1 MMEKNDTF
9 KQRKIS
15 DLFQRV
21 DKPPPMGSSSTNGE
35 RECSDSEQVDNPSSP
50 SLVDIEDMSR
60 TPVSR
65 PRGPVVTTSK
75 RKREPSPPPL
85 AKTWQEALGPPPS
98 PDNFK
103 EWVAYHQAKWKWQKQ
118 RRLAE
123 RNNLMEKRIRTA
135 DPSAPVSNS
144 GLGNFLQRTQRSLL
158 DSPWQI
164 LQLAETS
171 EPGTLRCWVLVGS
184 ELHNVRVVVPKVFY
198 VNHIT
203 PRPAA
208 DDTSLYT
215 KCVKVLPRARP
226 PLHLYQFTVSESL
239 YKQHSQALLAD
250 LASPD
255 VEGIYET
262 QVTPCLRAILS
273 LGNVCGVLRQEAKRL
288 LFAGLRDLTCY
299 SLEQLESYPA
309 KTSEYLIDIKSS
321 LRYIYLY
328 QHKSQTGT
336 KAVYGLFLTP
346 SSKALVIVL
355 DTVRTNKMP
364 NLSSLYHTERTSK
377 LARGKE
383 PETLPPDEITFEVHF
398 ETDLGAVYKRLSR
411 ALSSYKEEKRGPTL
425 LCVQSRVNT
434 AVLCTGMP
442 VLQDFPIVNIHI
454 SDPDLL
460 YNTME
465 WQKVAAKVMLGHY
478 LSHLPGVNIILEQSR
493 YYRVPLGNIPQD
505 ATLFATDVFYARF
518 LQKNNFVLWV
528 SEIDKPDLGGREAD
542 DNRMLTEFEESTSMI
557 VNKPGCYSSV
567 CVSLDVDSLAV
578 NTLLQSHQIHELEGT
593 SGAVSFDAMPQASLE
608 EMVEGTTLKLPS
620 YDETALCSAA
630 FKVLRA
636 VVSAWLKD
644 IARDQNVFADFQLV
658 HFYRWLRSPH
668 ALLYDPALRRTLH
681 NLMKKLFMQLIAE
694 LKRLGSTIVYANFH
708 KIIICT
714 RKRTIADAIGYVEY
728 VVQSIRNKELFHGID
743 ISYSQCWLYLMWL
756 DPWNHGGIKGTLPS
770 NIQMVGDVRQEPTSE
785 DEEEELDE
793 EEPEVVMCW
802 NMMEYLPEDAGCQAQ
817 FNVLVASYISKIYQH
832 LQSNGTVGATPR
844 RRRGPSQA
852 VVSQQLG
859 VGAHEA
865 SDLEF
870 VKDFINSELAQ
881 KMFRVAEK
889 IHKKVPSI
897 KVTGSDAMLSRAQ
910 DRGNVLRPAL
920 ELVKAVCKVLEL
932 DPSIGDEVT
941 RLKRNLLRL
950 IGVGEFSKDA
960 QWSDPCLSYVLSEVI
975 CASCNH
981 CRDID
986 LCKDPHRV
994 LNEDGSLHWQCPVCE
1009 NFYSNDTIQYLLI
1022 DALNRKMMAYTL
1034 QDLQCS
1040 HCYQIKMDNMSA
1052 QCACAG
1058 KYQTLINVKDLPAAL
1073 ATFGNIARIFN
1084 MPLLQEVVEWVQT
1097 KQS

>member
-1 MMEKNDTF
+1 MM
-9 KQRKIS
+9 
-15 DLFQRV
+15 LF
-21 DKPPPMGSSSTNGE
+21 DHTHLTE
-35 RECSDSEQVDNPSSP
+35 F
-50 SLVDIEDMSR
+50 
-60 TPVSR
+60 
-65 PRGPVVTTSK
+65 
-75 RKREPSPPPL
+75 PPL
-85 AKTWQEALGPPPS
+85 PH
-98 PDNFK
+98 F
-103 EWVAYHQAKWKWQKQ
+103 
-118 RRLAE
+118 
-123 RNNLMEKRIRTA
+123 
-135 DPSAPVSNS
+135 
-144 GLGNFLQRTQRSLL
+144 
-158 DSPWQI
+158 
-164 LQLAETS
+164 
-171 EPGTLRCWVLVGS
+171 
-184 ELHNVRVVVPKVFY
+184 
-198 VNHIT
+198 T
-203 PRPAA
+203 PR
-208 DDTSLYT
+208 
-215 KCVKVLPRARP
+215 
-226 PLHLYQFTVSESL
+226 
-239 YKQHSQALLAD
+239 
-250 LASPD
+250 
-255 VEGIYET
+255 
-262 QVTPCLRAILS
+262 
-273 LGNVCGVLRQEAKRL
+273 
-288 LFAGLRDLTCY
+288 
-299 SLEQLESYPA
+299 
-309 KTSEYLIDIKSS
+309 
-321 LRYIYLY
+321 
-328 QHKSQTGT
+328 
-336 KAVYGLFLTP
+336 YGLFLTP

-728 VVQSIRNKELFHGID
+728 
-743 ISYSQCWLYLMWL
+743 
-756 DPWNHGGIKGTLPS
+756 
-770 NIQMVGDVRQEPTSE
+770 MVGDVRQEPTSE

-932 DPSIGDEVT
+932 DP
-941 RLKRNLLRL
+941 R
-950 IGVGEFSKDA
+950 VGEFSKDA